1 MRRRFLRRLPSVEL
15 GCAVVA
21 AVLFVVTALWK
32 DWIEILFGVDPDA
45 GSGALEW
52 LIPTLFLVAALLL
65 SVSAGRRLRRYRTHP
80 RPSPSGGR

>member
-1 MRRRFLRRLPSVEL
+1 VEL
-15 GCAVVA
+15 GCAGIA

-52 LIPTLFLVAALLL
+52 LIPTLFLVVALFL
-65 SVSAGRRLRRYRTHP
+65 SLSAGRRLHARGVRARS
-80 RPSPSGGR
+80 SPSGDR

>member
-1 MRRRFLRRLPSVEL
+1 MRRPFPRRLPSAEL
-15 GCAVVA
+15 GCAGIA

-45 GSGALEW
+45 GSGAIEW

-65 SVSAGRRLRRYRTHP
+65 SVSAGRRLHRHRAHP

>member
-1 MRRRFLRRLPSVEL
+1 MRRPFPRRLPSVEL
-15 GCAVVA
+15 GCAGIA

-52 LIPTLFLVAALLL
+52 MIPTLFLVAALLL
-65 SVSAGRRLRRYRTHP
+65 SVSAGRRLHGRGARARS
-80 RPSPSGGR
+80 SPSADR